1 LIRWNGIRWKAGRD
15 GMERKKA
22 LGGYRLVAA
31 VAAAAAAVVLRRR
44 PKE

>member
-31 VAAAAAAVVLRRR
+31 AAAVVLRRR
-44 PKE
+44 LRE